1 MNLGGTVLRVSAD
14 VHGPDAGVGLVKES
28 ASSSHKAVAFPA
40 VPGAAQP
47 ALLNL
52 GQVVDAIMIGEGGT
66 IRFYNLSILNAA
78 PRGVLHTDTHARY
91 RIKTFGPWPS
101 ITILPNATVSLA

>member
-1 MNLGGTVLRVSAD
+1 MCVVQMLAQGQPKKTLALHTRQW
-14 VHGPDAGVGLVKES
+14 P
-28 ASSSHKAVAFPA
+28 VAA

-47 ALLNL
+47 TVLDL

-66 IRFYNLSILNAA
+66 MRFYNLSILNAA
-78 PRGVLHTDTHARY
+78 PRSVPHTDTHARY

-101 ITILPNATVSLA
+101 ITVLPNATVNLA